1 MSPFYRH
8 TIPLPSLPEATNLF
22 SISVILPFSY
32 KWSHTVCSLLEL
44 PVLNSLVVR
53 RFTLDVLGIMTI
65 REMYFIYPFFLLF
78 PLFFLS
84 SWCTTYF
91 LFRDISLAMFRGEL
105 LVPNSHSFPVSE
117 NVFISPLIAEN
128 ILLDIKF
135 QFTVIFLQ
143 SLEKCYDTSFGSII
157 SDGKSTSF
165 KLSPPLK

>member
-1 MSPFYRH
+1 M
-8 TIPLPSLPEATNLF
+8 F
-22 SISVILPFSY
+22 SFGITCFKQLSCQEIYLR
-32 KWSHTVCSLLEL
+32 CSGYHDDKGNVFHL
-44 PVLNSLVVR
+44 S
-53 RFTLDVLGIMTI
+53 I
-65 REMYFIYPFFLLF
+65 FLLF

-117 NVFISPLIAEN
+117 NVFISPPIAEN

-165 KLSPPLK
+165 KLFPPPKIRWDFFLVNYKTVSFSSVFRSLIIK